1 MDEEKREQFDLA
13 QELREFGRQLQ
24 EALRVAREHPQT
36 REIEHQVSKAV
47 ADLGTELDRALKQ
60 AQTNEHIAKVGEQVK
75 QTAQA
80 IKASGAKEDVERGL
94 AAGLRALNE
103 QIARAIAEAEKSSKP
118 KDQGQ

>member
-1 MDEEKREQFDLA
+1 MDEQKPQPSDLGE
-13 QELREFGRQLQ
+13 ELRELGRQLL

-36 REIEHQVSKAV
+36 REFEHQVSKAV

-60 AQTNEHIAKVGEQVK
+60 AQNNEHIHKVGDQVK

-103 QIARAIAEAEKSSKP
+103 QIAKAIAEAEKSGKP
-118 KDQGQ
+118 KDQG